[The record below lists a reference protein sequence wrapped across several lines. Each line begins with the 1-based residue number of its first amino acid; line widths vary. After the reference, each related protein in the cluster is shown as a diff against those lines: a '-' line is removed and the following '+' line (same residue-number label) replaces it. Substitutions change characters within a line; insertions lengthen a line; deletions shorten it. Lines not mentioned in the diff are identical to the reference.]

1 MSVADEIRRVKMR
14 KSAELK
20 ARETR
25 AAKREAKRL
34 EGRLQSNRAPGAMFD
49 TGFKA
54 QLDRKAREAKERAGD
69 QPRPDL
75 DQAIA
80 VARQK
85 GHLPPAHDAGTSYVP
100 TVEEILG
107 DEVLPKPPAPTEG
120 DTENLPSADDVLN
133 TPRSDE
139 NAAHEAAGYKPGK
152 FTAEELA
159 EIDRMNPRR
168 ENVAP
173 KKQIVHHSRDRNR
186 RR

>member
-1 MSVADEIRRVKMR
+1 MTIADDIRRVKMR

-107 DEVLPKPPAPTEG
+107 DEALPKPPAPTGG

-133 TPRSDE
+133 NPAPEPVEGS
-139 NAAHEAAGYKPGK
+139 A
-152 FTAEELA
+152 FTREELA
-159 EIDRMNPRR
+159 EIDRLNPKRA
-168 ENVAP
+168 VAP
-173 KKQIVHHSRDRNR
+173 ASAPRHHQGGRHKR
-186 RR
+186 R